1 MLKIFGTSLAILLLL
16 VLILSAVWLWYSRR
30 AFPKTGGTIRIEG
43 LSAPVEVLR
52 DSNGIPHLY
61 AETMEDLIFA
71 QGYVHAQDRF
81 WQMEFRRRLG
91 SGRISELFGASH
103 KNTDVFMRTLGFDRI
118 AKIEYQQLDPELKR
132 YLDAYAAG
140 VNAYIHNRSPA
151 QLGLE
156 FAILKLK
163 GVKIEV
169 DPWTPVNSLTWEK
182 FMAYDLGANM
192 YTERLNLDLI
202 RTAGLSGL
210 TDYFAPY
217 RDGMPLIVTDEEL
230 NLFGGSEIVSA
241 CPPAERPLVFG
252 SRRDLGSNSWVISGN
267 RTTTGKPILANDMHL
282 ANQIPSIWYEIGLH
296 RTGESGTGGSKGDR
310 PYQVRGFSF
319 AGVPG
324 VVAGHNGRIAWG
336 FTNTA
341 GDVQDFYLERINPEN
356 PDQYEVN
363 GQWVDMDIIHEKITI
378 HEEDEPYVLLVRR
391 TRHGPIL
398 SDQGSFE
405 ALNSFTMS
413 PDEVFPQNLNL
424 YAVSLRWTALS
435 PGKIINAIL
444 GLNRAGNFEEFRDA
458 LRYWDAPSQN
468 LVYAD
473 VDGNIGYQ
481 TAGIIPI
488 RKKGFGLVPV
498 PGWTDDFEWVGTV
511 PFDELPLVYNP
522 EKGFI
527 VTANNPVASR
537 NYPYLLGTSFAYGF
551 RAKRITE
558 MIEQNRKGISLDD
571 VKAMHGDSLHL
582 TALEIVPYLKDLSLE
597 PALQAPEQMQEAGP
611 PEEETEREREK
622 TNRERIATQKKR
634 EKREKEELEGLER
647 AREILLEWDGRMD
660 SDSAAAAIYSFFWF
674 HLVEETLKD
683 QYPEK
688 RWPPGSQGR
697 LQNAFYYLLRDPEN
711 AWWDNNRTPD
721 IREGRDDILV
731 RAFGK
736 GYREGLKEL
745 GKAVSSW
752 KWGKIHKVEFRNQT
766 LGRSGIGIVERIFN
780 RGPFSVGGGST
791 QVSVMSWSFKKP
803 FEVNHIQSMRQIIDL
818 NDLSASLMIH
828 TTGQSGHPG
837 HRHYADFIKPWR
849 KYQYHPN
856 RWKRVDV
863 EADSRN
869 RLVLEP
875 SN

>member
-1 MLKIFGTSLAILLLL
+1 M
-16 VLILSAVWLWYSRR
+16 
-30 AFPKTGGTIRIEG
+30 
-43 LSAPVEVLR
+43 
-52 DSNGIPHLY
+52 
-61 AETMEDLIFA
+61 
-71 QGYVHAQDRF
+71 
-81 WQMEFRRRLG
+81 
-91 SGRISELFGASH
+91 
-103 KNTDVFMRTLGFDRI
+103 
-118 AKIEYQQLDPELKR
+118 
-132 YLDAYAAG
+132 
-140 VNAYIHNRSPA
+140 
-151 QLGLE
+151 
-156 FAILKLK
+156 
-163 GVKIEV
+163 
-169 DPWTPVNSLTWEK
+169 
-182 FMAYDLGANM
+182 
-192 YTERLNLDLI
+192 
-202 RTAGLSGL
+202 
-210 TDYFAPY
+210 
-217 RDGMPLIVTDEEL
+217 
-230 NLFGGSEIVSA
+230 
-241 CPPAERPLVFG
+241 
-252 SRRDLGSNSWVISGN
+252 
-267 RTTTGKPILANDMHL
+267 
-282 ANQIPSIWYEIGLH
+282 
-296 RTGESGTGGSKGDR
+296 
-310 PYQVRGFSF
+310 
-319 AGVPG
+319 
-324 VVAGHNGRIAWG
+324 
-336 FTNTA
+336 
-341 GDVQDFYLERINPEN
+341 
-356 PDQYEVN
+356 
-363 GQWVDMDIIHEKITI
+363 DMDIIHEKITI